1 MSESMTPGEAR
12 SEPADATAFQ
22 DYVGRCEVVHA
33 RIAEAPVA
41 LLAALL
47 DRRFHEM
54 SPTGALPPLWHLL
67 IVPPPVRQSEI
78 GPDGH
83 PKRGTFLPPITY
95 PRRMFAGATV
105 RFTGR
110 LYVGDE
116 VVRTTTIKSITPK
129 SGRSGNLIFVT
140 LATTIE
146 GPRGVALTEEQNLVF
161 RETDGPKHAAAEI
174 PADHGKP
181 TGFSAV
187 ETIHPDPVLL
197 FRYSVATNNTH
208 RIHYDLDYVRTVEG
222 YPNLIV
228 HGPLQAIMLADLA
241 TRYLR
246 SPLNTFA
253 FRIVKPVFLGSP
265 FYCVAN
271 DEKDGAALRTL
282 DAAHDVCTSATAT

>member
-1 MSESMTPGEAR
+1 MSTIAA
-12 SEPADATAFQ
+12 ADPTAFQ
-22 DYVGRCEVVHA
+22 DYVGRTETLRA
-33 RIAEAPVA
+33 RINEEPVH
-41 LLAALL
+41 LLASLL
-47 DRRFHEM
+47 DRRFDEM
-54 SPTGALPPLWHLL
+54 SPKGVLPPLWHLL

-83 PKRGTFLPPITY
+83 PKRGPFLPPITY

-105 RFTGR
+105 RF
-110 LYVGDE
+110 LSPLFVGEE

-140 LATTIE
+140 ISNTIE

-161 RETDGPKHAAAEI
+161 RETDGAKPTVSLSPNER
-174 PADHGKP
+174 GKP
-181 TGFSAV
+181 TGYSAV

-208 RIHYDLDYVRTVEG
+208 RIHYDLEYVRTVEG
-222 YPNLIV
+222 YPDLVV

-246 SPLNTFA
+246 RPLNTFA
-253 FRIVKPVFLGSP
+253 FRIVKPVFLGNP
-265 FYCVAN
+265 FFCVAQ
-271 DEKDGAALRTL
+271 DDAEGAALRTL
-282 DAAHDVCTSATAT
+282 DAVHDVCTSATAT